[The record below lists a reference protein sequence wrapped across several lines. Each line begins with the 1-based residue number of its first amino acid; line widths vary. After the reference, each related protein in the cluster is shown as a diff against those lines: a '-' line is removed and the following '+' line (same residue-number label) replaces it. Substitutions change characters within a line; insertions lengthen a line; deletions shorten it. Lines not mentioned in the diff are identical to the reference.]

1 MPIQRNLFKTLVT
14 TFVIL
19 GLSVP
24 MQNLQA
30 AATKEDK
37 VKTAIIY
44 KMTKFISWPSKKQL
58 LTLCIL
64 GEGPIN
70 IELGRI
76 NRKNSMGRR
85 LSITHKDPNA
95 PFAKLCDALYIHSTD
110 NETVKKIITRLK
122 GQPVLT
128 ISDTPDFAEKGG
140 IIGLSRQGKRIR
152 FAINKTSAEAAQL
165 TINSQLLGLA
175 KIIE

>member
-1 MPIQRNLFKTLVT
+1 MPVLRNLNKALTKSLLVML
-14 TFVIL
+14 IS
-19 GLSVP
+19 LSSLE
-24 MQNLQA
+24 LQA

-44 KMTKFISWPSKKQL
+44 KITKFISWSNRKQV

-70 IELGRI
+70 IELNRI
-76 NRKNSMGRR
+76 NRKNTMGRR

-95 PFAKLCDALYIHSTD
+95 PFEKLCDALYIHNTD
-110 NETVKKIITRLK
+110 NQTISKVIDRLK
-122 GQPVLT
+122 GKPVLT
-128 ISDTPDFAEKGG
+128 ISDAKNFAEQGG
-140 IIGLSRQGKRIR
+140 IVGLTRKGSRIR
-152 FAINKTSAEAAQL
+152 FSINQSSANAAGL

-175 KIIE
+175 KIIK

>member
-1 MPIQRNLFKTLVT
+1 MPIQVNILKSLAISLVIVLFSAHC
-14 TFVIL
+14 FE
-19 GLSVP
+19 
-24 MQNLQA
+24 LQA

-44 KMTKFISWPSKKQL
+44 KITKFISWPNRKQV

-70 IELGRI
+70 IELNRI

-95 PFAKLCDALYIHSTD
+95 PFEKLCDALYIHSTD
-110 NETVKKIITRLK
+110 NQTINKVIDRLK
-122 GQPVLT
+122 GKPVLT
-128 ISDTPDFAEKGG
+128 ISDAKNFAEQGG
-140 IIGLSRQGKRIR
+140 VIGLTRKGSRIN
-152 FAINKTSAEAAQL
+152 FSINKSSANAANL

-175 KIIE
+175 KIVK